1 MVVLNEHLI
10 IDIVFGCFSV
20 RTRRLVRWWEGLRH
34 TTPLN
39 CYWRFVE
46 TKRFF
51 KKYSKGGREND

>member
-34 TTPLN
+34 TTTVTGDS
-39 CYWRFVE
+39 WRQRDF
-46 TKRFF
+46 
-51 KKYSKGGREND
+51 